1 MCRICK
7 TGSDETVSHVISTC
21 QGLTVEREKIL
32 TDISKLCSLTKNKI
46 NFEEFKESEDKLCQV
61 ILDPTSLNLPTR
73 VSLQDPL
80 VPEFYKLSR
89 DLCHVL
95 DNTRIRLLRELEEK

>member
-1 MCRICK
+1 MIL
-7 TGSDETVSHVISTC
+7 TY

-32 TDISKLCSLTKNKI
+32 TYISKLCSLTKNKI
-46 NFEEFKESEDKLCQV
+46 NFDEFKESEEKLCQF
-61 ILDPTSLNLPTR
+61 ILAPTSLNLPTR

-95 DNTRIRLLRELEEK
+95 DITRISEIIDKNMYSTRLS